1 MSDILFLFVFISA
14 VAFNIAA
21 WWRFRKTRL
30 SLTSEQKKKTLVGLL
45 ANLVAFVFPLVY
57 AFSSIFT
64 LFLQRA
70 IRWDYVLVGCWVLCA
85 LSLVLG
91 ALGPR
96 QVRLPLMVGS
106 LAVGAFWAMVP
117 LGVL

>member
-1 MSDILFLFVFISA
+1 MSDILFVLVFISA
-14 VAFNIAA
+14 VVFNVAA
-21 WWRFRKTRL
+21 WWRFRKARPT
-30 SLTSEQKKKTLVGLL
+30 LTSEQKKKTLVGLL
-45 ANLVAFVFPLVY
+45 ANLAAFVFPLVY

-70 IRWDYVLVGCWVLCA
+70 VRWDYVLIGCWVLCV

-106 LAVGAFWAMVP
+106 LAVAAFWTMVP

>member
-1 MSDILFLFVFISA
+1 MSDILFVLVFVSA
-14 VAFNIAA
+14 IALNVVA
-21 WWRFRKTRL
+21 WWRFRKTRP
-30 SLTSEQKKKTLVGLL
+30 SLTSEQKKNTLVGLL

-57 AFSSIFT
+57 GFSSIFT

-70 IRWDYVLVGCWVLCA
+70 VRWDYVLISCWVLCA

-106 LAVGAFWAMVP
+106 LAVAAFWTMVP

>member
-1 MSDILFLFVFISA
+1 MADVLFVLVFIFA
-14 VAFNIAA
+14 VSFNVIA
-21 WWRFRKTRL
+21 WWRFRKTR
-30 SLTSEQKKKTLVGLL
+30 SSFTSKQRKKTLVGLL
-45 ANLVAFVFPLVY
+45 ANLAAFVFPLVY
-57 AFSSIFT
+57 AFSSIVT

-70 IRWDYVLVGCWVLCA
+70 IRWDYVLLGCWVLCA

-91 ALGPR
+91 AIGPR

-106 LAVGAFWAMVP
+106 LAVAAFWTMVP